1 MRTYAVVLL
10 GAGLLAGCTTS
21 SDTHADISKIAGV
34 KASFGPEYKVN
45 VVPVTGI
52 DPARIG
58 SGQKLPDGM
67 VFDPPACAKLS
78 ENPSAPADLNG
89 NMSSVIAEGG
99 GVRYIVIATE
109 TSQPLP
115 SNDPGPDCQKVNFAG
130 NGVRG
135 TVQVVDAPQIDNAT
149 TLGKHVVMQITNNG
163 KPQTGETYTYTADF
177 GDYRVLVT
185 ANPTVVP
192 DKPTVPVDTERAKG
206 LLTAGVAA
214 ITG

>member
-1 MRTYAVVLL
+1 MRSYAVVLL

-21 SDTHADISKIAGV
+21 SDTHADISKIADV
-34 KASFGPEYKVN
+34 KASFGPEYTVN

-52 DPARIG
+52 DPARLS

-67 VFDPPACAKLS
+67 VFDPPACAKLGQS
-78 ENPSAPADLNG
+78 QPAAAQLNG

-99 GVRYIVIATE
+99 GVRYIVIE

-115 SNDPGPDCQKVNFAG
+115 SNDPGADCHKVSFAG
-130 NGVRG
+130 TGVRG
-135 TVQVVDAPQIDNAT
+135 TVQVVDAPQIGGAT

-214 ITG
+214 IRG